1 MRTMRMK
8 AKRKPRTKSTFVSPD
23 RPSLVPQI
31 GPEREEEIR
40 GRLER
45 RKPKTPLRSV
55 PGMPCPV
62 CETGILALARSLTVD
77 WVQSGERTIVG
88 NLTGFR
94 CSNCGREFYDA
105 ESARIISSYIDKA
118 RPRGGYSATI
128 SALGGGKLGVYF
140 PRDLLRNLDF
150 SRSEPVRL
158 YPINR
163 KKVVIE
169 SAESSAL

>member
-1 MRTMRMK
+1 MHTMRMK
-8 AKRKPRTKSTFVSPD
+8 NKRKTRTKSMSTSPE
-23 RPSLVPQI
+23 RQPSIPQI

-40 GRLER
+40 NRLESR
-45 RKPKTPLRSV
+45 RQKTPLRSLE
-55 PGMPCPV
+55 GTPCPV
-62 CETGILALARSLTVD
+62 CEAGLLTVVGSLTVD
-77 WVQSGERTIVG
+77 WAQNGERIVVG

-105 ESARIISSYIDKA
+105 ESARIISSYIDRA

-128 SALGGGKLGVYF
+128 SSLGGGKLGVYF

-150 SRSEPVRL
+150 SKSEVVRL
-158 YPINR
+158 YPISR

-169 SAESSAL
+169 SAESPAL

>member
-8 AKRKPRTKSTFVSPD
+8 TKRKPRTKSRSVSPD
-23 RPSLVPQI
+23 RQSLVPQI

-40 GRLER
+40 GRLEG
-45 RKPKTPLRSV
+45 RKLKTPLRSV
-55 PGMPCPV
+55 QGMPCPV
-62 CETGILALARSLTVD
+62 CEAGILSLADSLTVD
-77 WVQSGERTIVG
+77 WVQNGERTIVG

-94 CSNCGREFYDA
+94 CSNCGREFHDA
-105 ESARIISSYIDKA
+105 RSARTISSYIDKA

-150 SRSEPVRL
+150 SRSELVHL

-163 KKVVIE
+163 KKIVIE